1 MCGRYVLSAAV
12 EELVKKYGAVPDGL
26 FRAEPNYNV
35 APSTYMPIVTKLEG
49 KRMVSMSRWGLIP
62 SWAKQGGTGRYS
74 MINARSETLHE
85 KRSFSGAFASRR
97 CIIPANGFFEW
108 KTNSAGKIPH
118 YITTPDNSLMHFAG
132 LYESW
137 KGDGED
143 PVNSFTII
151 TTAANETIRELHDRM
166 PAMLLPEEFNF
177 WLDPANSDPDSLRDL
192 LRPWPEDAITFY
204 RVGTEVN
211 NTRNSGAH
219 LIEPYRDLWSEK

>member
-12 EELVKKYGAVPDGL
+12 EELIKKYGAVPDGL

-35 APSTYMPIVTKLEG
+35 APSVMMPIVRQDGGAYSL
-49 KRMVSMSRWGLIP
+49 SQCRWGLIP
-62 SWAKQGGTGRYS
+62 PWTKGAGTGGYS

-97 CIIPANGFFEW
+97 CIVPANGFYEW
-108 KTNSAGKIPH
+108 KQSSAGKIPH
-118 YITTPDNSLMHFAG
+118 FITTPDKSLMHFAG

-137 KGDGED
+137 KGDNENPID
-143 PVNSFTII
+143 SFTII
-151 TTAANETIRELHDRM
+151 TTPANATIRELHDRM
-166 PAMLLPEEFNF
+166 PAMLLPEEFDF
-177 WLDPANSDPDSLRDL
+177 WLNPSNSDPDSLRDL

-211 NTRNSGAH
+211 NARNSGAH
-219 LIEPYRDLWSEK
+219 LIEPYRDLFG